1 MIYDKHGVNSFH
13 IGEAMVL
20 TSQAPP
26 KIYRTKEEF
35 VYDTLRAAIMRCE
48 LKPGEKLV
56 MDNLSVELDVSPIPI
71 RGALQRLHA
80 EGLVE
85 IVPHTGAIVSPIS
98 PDTIDE
104 VFLLLEAL
112 EGTAFMVA
120 AQKATEVDITYLEN
134 LVNEMGVALETNE
147 VDRWSDLNNQF
158 HLAIARITT
167 MTMLYEF
174 TNRVLDSWDRL
185 RRYYLQPFVALRI
198 NEAHAEHRQM
208 IDLLKQRDAVGLSKL
223 VAQHNCQAKELYQEL
238 IKGQKAQ

>member
-1 MIYDKHGVNSFH
+1 
-13 IGEAMVL
+13 MVL
-20 TSQAPP
+20 TSQAPL
-26 KIYRTKEEF
+26 KFYRTKEEY

-71 RGALQRLHA
+71 RGALQRLQA

-85 IVPHTGAIVSPIS
+85 IFPHTGAIVSSIS

-104 VFLLLEAL
+104 IFLLLEAL
-112 EGTAFMVA
+112 ESTAFMVT
-120 AQKATEVDITYLEN
+120 AQKATESEIAHLESLVDD
-134 LVNEMGVALETNE
+134 MGSALEAND

-158 HLAIARITT
+158 HLAVARITT

-174 TNRVLDSWDRL
+174 TGRVLDSWDRL
-185 RRYYLQPFVALRI
+185 RRLYLQPFVALRI

-208 IDLLKQRDAVGLSKL
+208 IGLLKQRDAIGLSKL

-238 IKGQKAQ
+238 IKGHKNESN

>member
-1 MIYDKHGVNSFH
+1 M
-13 IGEAMVL
+13 L

-26 KIYRTKEEF
+26 KIYRTKEEY

-71 RGALQRLHA
+71 RGALQRLQA

-85 IVPHTGAIVSPIS
+85 IVPHTGAIVSSIS

-104 VFLLLEAL
+104 VFLLLDAL
-112 EGTAFMVA
+112 ESTAFVVV
-120 AQKATEVDITYLEN
+120 AQKATEADIANLER
-134 LVNEMGVALETNE
+134 LVNNMDAALEADD

-158 HLAIARITT
+158 HLAIARITS

-174 TNRVLDSWDRL
+174 TSRVLDSWDRL

-198 NEAHAEHRQM
+198 NEAHSEHIQM

-223 VAQHNCQAKELYQEL
+223 VAHHNCQAKELYQEL
-238 IKGQKAQ
+238 IKGQQAQ